1 MTTIRT
7 ELPPMR
13 PFTPDECEALVAAEI
28 IAEGEQSAVLA
39 GTRAFNVDECRDM
52 VKAGVLY
59 RHDRLE
65 LMEGKI
71 VIMSPIGEHH
81 HAGVDWL
88 NMLLVPALLGRALI
102 RVGGSI
108 FLNDRT
114 APQPDIAVVR
124 LHPMTELVPIDPP
137 EIYFLIEI
145 ADSSLGYDTGPK
157 LARYAAAGIP
167 EVWVANL
174 RVREVYVYTDPSGSE
189 YDTVN
194 TYRPGDS
201 ISPRAFPD
209 ISMAVDEFMPPA
221 SEGRDAQ

>member
-1 MTTIRT
+1 
-7 ELPPMR
+7 
-13 PFTPDECEALVAAEI
+13 
-28 IAEGEQSAVLA
+28 
-39 GTRAFNVDECRDM
+39 M